1 MKKKLLITLGVGV
14 AISFIVGYSIGVS
27 ITNQTSARLINSKEK
42 TAMELLNEAKLRLRE
57 NITE

>member
-27 ITNQTSARLINSKEK
+27 ITNQTNVRLINSKEK
-42 TAMELLNEAKLRLRE
+42 TARELLNEAKLRLRE